1 KRPGR
6 AEGGCGE
13 SAETSAE
20 RSARPQTAL
29 GIHRRRSRSQQSR
42 KARPGQRK
50 PSRAGWR
57 LRAAAPTGQRPP
69 HVPAP
74 TPRPSGQHE
83 APGGRAAPAA
93 AGAVHRACGRV
104 QMQVLPEG
112 TQDPL
117 QRREEAGNEAKVPAL
132 RGEDGYHHHQ
142 ERVQVP
148 RSGALPAPQA
158 AEHQALHQVVQRLE
172 REAQGLRRIG

>member
-1 KRPGR
+1 MSSL
-6 AEGGCGE
+6 A
-13 SAETSAE
+13 A
-20 RSARPQTAL
+20 
-29 GIHRRRSRSQQSR
+29 
-42 KARPGQRK
+42 
-50 PSRAGWR
+50 RAGADLKEARAGGGRLWR
-57 LRAAAPTGQRPP
+57 ERGDKRRAQRTATDSPGHPPTAQPEPRPP